1 MSEDLSTYMVS
12 SHAATTSVDDYDNKP
27 PFFVWVQRKSD
38 VLPLSSIGNDSMT
51 TTMPTVSETGISSC
65 SSITATASDPSSYDL
80 IIHNTVAPDDID
92 KSKHHHQ
99 QLIDATSINNNNSD
113 NNINTISTSTTSPS
127 LLRRLSSSLGRGSV
141 PRPPRRTTSLAIPSS
156 TMQHRDSN
164 DYSAQTPTSSAPSL
178 LISRSFSLS
187 SYYKRRFSAL
197 VTGSHG
203 DYGLTNSKQDE
214 AVAFWR
220 STVAQIEAPYSSTAV
235 LNTEQKKYMQPM
247 NIALQEQNNPL
258 FTRQSSADVV
268 TLFAHLPQLLQLSEH
283 LIPSLEHAM
292 AIQDSKGAARAF
304 ISLRERLVIF
314 LRYTIHYQSNFRF
327 IRKMCQTNPMLLHIE
342 RVRHEKETQ

>member
-92 KSKHHHQ
+92 KSKHHQQ
-99 QLIDATSINNNNSD
+99 QLIDATSINNNNNSD

-235 LNTEQKKYMQPM
+235 LNTEQKVHNQCYFFSSV
-247 NIALQEQNNPL
+247 LRDFL
-258 FTRQSSADVV
+258 FTEPFLQQD
-268 TLFAHLPQLLQLSEH
+268 LPPPNPSITPYQQLCSVA
-283 LIPSLEHAM
+283 PMGKNSN
-292 AIQDSKGAARAF
+292 RAVCKF
-304 ISLRERLVIF
+304 ILRELYATETSYHH
-314 LRYTIHYQSNFRF
+314 LLKF
-327 IRKMCQTNPMLLHIE
+327 IYCVSLSLN
-342 RVRHEKETQ
+342 VGCV

>member
-12 SHAATTSVDDYDNKP
+12 SHVPTTSVDDYDNKS

-99 QLIDATSINNNNSD
+99 QHIDATTINNNNND
-113 NNINTISTSTTSPS
+113 NNMNTTLSTSATSPS

-156 TMQHRDSN
+156 TMQHRESN

-197 VTGSHG
+197 VSGSHG

-235 LNTEQKKYMQPM
+235 LNTEQKVHIQSMLLFFICAPGFF
-247 NIALQEQNNPL
+247 IHRALLCNRIYHHNNHQ
-258 FTRQSSADVV
+258 TR
-268 TLFAHLPQLLQLSEH
+268 LLRH
-283 LIPSLEHAM
+283 I
-292 AIQDSKGAARAF
+292 
-304 ISLRERLVIF
+304 
-314 LRYTIHYQSNFRF
+314 SNF
-327 IRKMCQTNPMLLHIE
+327 
-342 RVRHEKETQ
+342 VR